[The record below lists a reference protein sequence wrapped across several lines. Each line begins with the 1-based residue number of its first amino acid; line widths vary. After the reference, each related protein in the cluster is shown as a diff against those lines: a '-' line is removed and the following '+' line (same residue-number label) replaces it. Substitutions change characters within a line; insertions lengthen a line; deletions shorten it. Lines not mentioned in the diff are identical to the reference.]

1 MATLAKAVVSDLT
14 DELIA
19 QAVGSIE
26 AADYSARPFPH
37 IFFRNFFPADF
48 YRDLVRNIPTQ
59 GYDPITGTGTR
70 MALRLYGENVEK
82 IDPELR
88 EMWAAASAM
97 LTSKEVEDAIRVK
110 LHDGLEIRARG
121 DKAAGAHDLK
131 LVAKPV
137 VYRDSD
143 GYQIKPHPDTRK
155 KVVTMQLYC
164 PADNSQEALGTT
176 LYKASLKGLLHVG
189 SYCLE
194 PVKTIPF
201 LPNVGYAFVVL
212 KAYHSLSKMS
222 WHGRPPIATSY
233 AARARTLRSGGRGSS
248 RPPRRESGP
257 AAGRTLPAR
266 RAAPHRRAG
275 GT

>member
-1 MATLAKAVVSDLT
+1 MPAIARTATSDTT

-19 QAVGSIE
+19 QAVASIE
-26 AADYSARPFPH
+26 AADHFSAPFPH
-37 IFFRNFFPADF
+37 IVFRNFFPADF
-48 YRDLVRNIPTQ
+48 YSRLIRNIPTK

-70 MALRLYGENVEK
+70 MALRLYGDNVDK

-88 EMWAAASAM
+88 SAWAAVSAM
-97 LTSKEVEDAIRVK
+97 LCSKEVETAIRIK
-110 LHDGLEIRARG
+110 LDDGLEIRARG
-121 DKAAGAHDLK
+121 DKVASADELK

-164 PADNSQEALGTT
+164 PADTSQEALGTT
-176 LYKASLKGLLHVG
+176 LYRASLKGLMHVG

-212 KAYHSLSKMS
+212 KAYHSLTKMS
-222 WHGRPPIATSY
+222 WHGRPMIKTDQ
-233 AARARTLRSGGRGSS
+233 
-248 RPPRRESGP
+248 PRLSILNTFYMNEHVGF
-257 AAGRTLPAR
+257 
-266 RAAPHRRAG
+266 
-275 GT
+275 